1 MEYLNV
7 LFAGRLNRRTYL
19 VGGFLIGIVY
29 YVVLYIVG
37 LLGHNALTSLLTL
50 VIVLLVM
57 VIGFSMSAK
66 RWHDLGQSGWLSLL
80 LLIPLINFF
89 VWLYLVL
96 APGKSGSNAYGSQPA
111 DAFEFQKVYQYK

>member
-7 LFAGRLNRRTYL
+7 LFTGRLNRRTYL
-19 VGGFLIGIVY
+19 VGGFLVGVVY
-29 YVVLYIVG
+29 YIILYIIG

-50 VIVLLVM
+50 VVVLLVI
-57 VIGFSMSAK
+57 VVGFSMSAK

-80 LLIPLINFF
+80 LLIPLVNFF
-89 VWLYLVL
+89 VWLYLVF
-96 APGKSGSNAYGSQPA
+96 APGKSGSNAYGPQPK